1 MFQDL
6 PTSAGLDCHGLCTV
20 ASSNSHLV
28 FFLDPLLV
36 MSTHTLKELPLLPTT
51 QPKPT
56 VSLSLLEVYFEERCH
71 PCQCYRQDF
80 AIQNTLPEFRCVGL
94 RKPHSCK
101 RRTTYFFC
109 FTHHVYSQG
118 GPNFVLVMSF
128 VAPFCGRSFFKLSR
142 SRPFSC
148 NVLSW
153 LAPTATFVHTA
164 GGSVYGSSTP
174 LPHTSVQLRPAF
186 EGHWKGSTSPA
197 PTPTDGKSGKSEES
211 VGIDDARS
219 RVSSEVTKTQSTALD
234 ADSVAASASAPTWQ
248 NSQNDWRQSWWTPD
262 RSSSDAWFSEP
273 TTRAISKRD
282 TPGPR
287 RMTFASRRHHW

>member
-20 ASSNSHLV
+20 ASSNSHFLGV
-28 FFLDPLLV
+28 FWDPLLV

-56 VSLSLLEVYFEERCH
+56 VSLRLLEVYFEERCH
-71 PCQCYRQDF
+71 PCRCSRQEF
-80 AIQNTLPEFRCVGL
+80 SIQNTLPEFRCVGL
-94 RKPHSCK
+94 RQPHSCK

-118 GPNFVLVMSF
+118 GPFFVLLVSF

-164 GGSVYGSSTP
+164 GGSVYGSST
-174 LPHTSVQLRPAF
+174 LCPHPFKSSEFVRATGRDPHPQRRRRRTANLTNPRPSLNRRRQ
-186 EGHWKGSTSPA
+186 KSPMCSPQH
-197 PTPTDGKSGKSEES
+197 PTR
-211 VGIDDARS
+211 ARS
-219 RVSSEVTKTQSTALD
+219 LHAPLHRCCKVLTRTGASHG
-234 ADSVAASASAPTWQ
+234 AATRGSRSPRQEPSAQATLL
-248 NSQNDWRQSWWTPD
+248 
-262 RSSSDAWFSEP
+262 
-273 TTRAISKRD
+273 
-282 TPGPR
+282 GGGG
-287 RMTFASRRHHW
+287 